1 MEPVRIWRSTM
12 LLQNQF
18 HARRRP
24 KNKELEWEKPRVEV
38 RIILE
43 QTPATLIDLSFK
55 MTHQNTRTLSSSIS
69 ELNYRSVQN
78 LGNDPISI
86 LLKDAFTKVGHKPV
100 GNPDAPKFVADP
112 MASMIE
118 ININDKLDLPVAAAN
133 ALTDMFFSRE
143 ELRLA
148 VAKASTY
155 LQAGVSLAVMP
166 DPFKDNY
173 SGNPGALLGHNQFAT
188 VTPLVLQNI
197 AEGQELT
204 PVASPI
210 KFQDFKFAEVSSSG
224 VQFSISR
231 RTAKDTP
238 FLQLH
243 GMIYK
248 SIAEGIAHAIDA
260 AIAAKIAA
268 STPAAF
274 TLAAAA
280 TAKVKTG
287 EIKGIT
293 DGTSAKATML
303 DGELYLNGFNA
314 ELCASS
320 GNYLIVPK
328 FWSVAIPEQ
337 LRLIVKRELDGS
349 LEFTLFTDLTALATA
364 DSLVW
369 SVA

>member
-1 MEPVRIWRSTM
+1 MT
-12 LLQNQF
+12 N
-18 HARRRP
+18 H
-24 KNKELEWEKPRVEV
+24 KP
-38 RIILE
+38 
-43 QTPATLIDLSFK
+43 
-55 MTHQNTRTLSSSIS
+55 RTLSSSIS
-69 ELNYRSVQN
+69 ELNHRSVQN
-78 LGNDPISI
+78 LGNDPISL
-86 LLKDAFTKVGHKPV
+86 LLKDALTKVGHKQV
-100 GNPDAPKFVADP
+100 GDPDAPKFVADP
-112 MASMIE
+112 IASVIE
-118 ININDKLDLPVAAAN
+118 ISINDKLDLLVAGSN
-133 ALTDMFFSRE
+133 ALTDMYFSRE

-166 DPFKDNY
+166 DPFKDNH

-260 AIAAKIAA
+260 AIAAKIA
-268 STPAAF
+268 SYTPTAF

-293 DGTSAKATML
+293 DGTSAKATMV

-314 ELCASS
+314 ELCSAP
-320 GNYLIVPK
+320 GNFLIAPK

-337 LRLIVKRELDGS
+337 LRLLVKRELDGS
-349 LEFTLFTDLTALATA
+349 FEFTMWTDLTALATA

-369 SVA
+369 SAA